1 MKKLTCHCGAIEAEV
16 KIPIG
21 GVEKIMRCN
30 CSICKKKVTLLECLV
45 LMILNL
51 QKEKTNY
58 HFISFIQIPPNITFA
73 LSVEFTLITDLEV
86 IQKYMV

>member
-30 CSICKKKVTLLECLV
+30 CSICKKKDPYKQRTTNIFVLLAK
-45 LMILNL
+45 N
-51 QKEKTNY
+51 
-58 HFISFIQIPPNITFA
+58 
-73 LSVEFTLITDLEV
+73 
-86 IQKYMV
+86 

>member
-30 CSICKKKVTLLECLV
+30 CSICKKKRLH
-45 LMILNL
+45 
-51 QKEKTNY
+51 Y
-58 HFISFIQIPPNITFA
+58 WSA
-73 LSVEFTLITDLEV
+73 WS
-86 IQKYMV
+86 

>member
-30 CSICKKKVTLLECLV
+30 CSICKKKGY
-45 LMILNL
+45 I
-51 QKEKTNY
+51 
-58 HFISFIQIPPNITFA
+58 IGQIT
-73 LSVEFTLITDLEV
+73 ITD
-86 IQKYMV
+86 QKKYQRYASEKKN